1 MHRHHRA
8 TPVAGQR
15 RPLLHLQPT
24 PCAHWLSEYARW
36 HAAHRHEPG
45 AEYLVYTCRP
55 FMPGTNP
62 RCLGFGDRFR
72 IIAYLLRLAAYRR
85 QASAPQPSCR
95 LPAVTETHS
104 PLAPQVLLV
113 DWLSPVPLSD
123 FFEPTDLGSTRIEWR
138 VTAEEAAAL
147 RDVPVNRWNGPAP
160 GGDEF
165 WSSGRQYTRVTG
177 NTHWSSD
184 LGRIAVRAILAPL
197 VRSAPLTA
205 PPSAQSQRIPW
216 RARRRRVPRR
226 LARLPYTRAVY
237 GHPLPERNRRGAEAG
252 TLCRSAIRRRAPP
265 PRRRRTWQSVQ
276 GAPLR
281 CAVWSRRPRLR
292 TSAPAARSRNS
303 LPRPLCCSRRTCA

>member
-8 TPVAGQR
+8 TPVVGQR

-36 HAAHRHEPG
+36 HAAHRHAPG

-85 QASAPQPSCR
+85 QASAPQATCR

-160 GGDEF
+160 GDDEF

-205 PPSAQSQRIPW
+205 PPS
-216 RARRRRVPRR
+216 
-226 LARLPYTRAVY
+226 
-237 GHPLPERNRRGAEAG
+237 GGE
-252 TLCRSAIRRRAPP
+252 
-265 PRRRRTWQSVQ
+265 
-276 GAPLR
+276 
-281 CAVWSRRPRLR
+281 
-292 TSAPAARSRNS
+292 
-303 LPRPLCCSRRTCA
+303 RPLYSELMNTRHEHDAHSGEQLFQIAIACG